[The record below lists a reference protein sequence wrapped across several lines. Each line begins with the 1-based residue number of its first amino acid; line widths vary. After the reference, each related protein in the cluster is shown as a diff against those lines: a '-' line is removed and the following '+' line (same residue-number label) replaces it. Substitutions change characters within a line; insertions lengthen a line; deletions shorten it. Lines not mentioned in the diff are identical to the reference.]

1 MVIVIDTMKQNVG
14 WISIKGLPFDLSHEK
29 FFEKSGSVCG
39 GLQEVE
45 KKRKWLWWASGG
57 GHENNQFL

>member
-29 FFEKSGSVCG
+29 FFEKA
-39 GLQEVE
+39 EVFVVGF
-45 KKRKWLWWASGG
+45 RRWT
-57 GHENNQFL
+57 